1 MQSLL
6 LPHSSFPNKPFG
18 DPRSDLESGPLSLN
32 LSWSTNSHGPSLRAP
47 YPSPPM
53 SGSPPAENPAELS
66 RGSRRRRCSE
76 PHPATTN
83 GAVESI
89 LAPGPVSAA
98 GEREGQY
105 AVSAQTPALPG
116 RPDIIPERL
125 PSSRSLEYIGGVSAP
140 AETPYLQPG
149 PATATPGATAVTAAA
164 RTLPPRQTR
173 RTKAH
178 VASACVNCK
187 RKHLGCDSARPC
199 RRCVLAGKAVSLFPR
214 GFYIACCVLR

>member
-6 LPHSSFPNKPFG
+6 LPHSSFPNKQFG
-18 DPRSDLESGPLSLN
+18 DSRSGLESRPFSLN

-53 SGSPPAENPAELS
+53 SGSPPAENPSELS
-66 RGSRRRRCSE
+66 RGSRRRRRSE
-76 PHPATTN
+76 PYPATTN

-89 LAPGPVSAA
+89 LAPGPAPTA
-98 GEREGQY
+98 GEREGQQH
-105 AVSAQTPALPG
+105 AVSAQTQALPG
-116 RPDIIPERL
+116 RPDMIQEGPPASRPPE
-125 PSSRSLEYIGGVSAP
+125 YVGGVSVP
-140 AETPYLQPG
+140 AETLYLQPG
-149 PATATPGATAVTAAA
+149 PTTAAPGTTTAT

-199 RRCVLAGKAVSLFPR
+199 RRCVLAGKAVSLFPKGCYYYR
-214 GFYIACCVLR
+214 ASQLLR